1 MTKILG
7 SAIGQPVAVD
17 DFFPF
22 RGPARVRHAAT
33 VTAHKILVVY
43 ASEAGST
50 RQIAEF
56 IAALLADIGFSVD
69 VRSIVTEPDP
79 DEYAA
84 VVIGS
89 AIHQR
94 AWLPAAVHY
103 AYRHLRHLTN
113 KPVWMF
119 SVGLGPA
126 LRGPVGRWL
135 GARVP
140 RSIATVRDVV
150 SPRDYREFA
159 GVWDRAQTSVIS
171 RVVYRAMGGPGYGD
185 LRDWSTIASW
195 AKDIADQLKAQFSS
209 L

>member
-1 MTKILG
+1 MVREPLTL
-7 SAIGQPVAVD
+7 D
-17 DFFPF
+17 DFLPF
-22 RGPARVRHAAT
+22 RGATPTRHAAV

-43 ASEAGST
+43 ASEAGTT

-56 IAALLADIGFSVD
+56 IAALLTDIGFSVD

-89 AIHQR
+89 AIHHR

-103 AYRHLRHLTN
+103 AYLHLRYLTN

-126 LRGPVGRWL
+126 LKGPIGRWI

-140 RSIATVRDVV
+140 RKIATVRDVV
-150 SPRDYREFA
+150 SPCDCREFA
-159 GVWDRAQTSVIS
+159 GVWDRTQTTFIS
-171 RVVYRAMGGPGYGD
+171 RVLYRAMGGPGYGD
-185 LRDWSTIASW
+185 LRDWSAIASW
-195 AKDIADQLKAQFSS
+195 TKGIADQLNIQGCARY
-209 L
+209 

>member
-1 MTKILG
+1 M
-7 SAIGQPVAVD
+7 
-17 DFFPF
+17 
-22 RGPARVRHAAT
+22 
-33 VTAHKILVVY
+33 VTAHKILVAY

-56 IAALLADIGFSVD
+56 IAALLTDIGFSVD
-69 VRSIVTEPDP
+69 VRSVVTEPDP

-89 AIHQR
+89 AVHYR

-103 AYRHLRHLTN
+103 AYLHLRYRTN
-113 KPVWMF
+113 TPVWMF

-126 LRGPVGRWL
+126 LKGPIGRWL

-140 RSIATVRDVV
+140 RKIATVRDVV
-150 SPRDYREFA
+150 APRDYREFA
-159 GVWDRAQTSVIS
+159 GVWERAQTGFVGRVI
-171 RVVYRAMGGPGYGD
+171 YRAMGGPGYGD
-185 LRDWSTIASW
+185 LRDWSAIASW
-195 AKDIADQLKAQFSS
+195 AKGIADQLKVQFSS

>member
-1 MTKILG
+1 M
-7 SAIGQPVAVD
+7 
-17 DFFPF
+17 
-22 RGPARVRHAAT
+22 

-84 VVIGS
+84 VVVGS
-89 AIHQR
+89 AIHHR

-103 AYRHLRHLTN
+103 AYRNLRHLTN

-126 LRGPVGRWL
+126 LRGPIGRSL

-150 SPRDYREFA
+150 SPCDYREFA
-159 GVWDRAQTSVIS
+159 GVWDRTQTSFIS

-185 LRDWSTIASW
+185 LRDWSAIASL
-195 AKDIADQLKAQFSS
+195 AKGIGDQLKIQFSA